1 MTNLLQEYADARA
14 AVIAMK
20 QHNRPIE
27 LLEEQERDSI
37 RLQAMDDVI
46 VMRRKLI
53 EDLNNN
59 RGILY
64 ETK

>member
-14 AVIAMK
+14 AVIAMN

-27 LLEEQERDSI
+27 LLEEQERNSI

-46 VMRRKLI
+46 EMRRKLI